1 MAKFL
6 NGFLDNLGKG
16 LTNPKG
22 NLGDFQ
28 HAAKLYNSQSF
39 RLAPKVKFLYHVVFN
54 FNPQVTS
61 LTNFTSKHQNAV
73 GLLVKAVDLPKFKV
87 TVDNPHQYNRKKQV
101 QTKLEYEPIT
111 ITLHDDNLGVTT
123 ALWALYYGYY
133 FKDSSHGGS
142 AGATAALTEKK
153 SSLSSFIG
161 NIIPVG
167 QLLNRL
173 TGGRTNSGT
182 DPGTPPAYK
191 KNTYRGP
198 LENSFGYGLDNNS
211 SVPFFTSIQIFQ
223 LSRKQYQSFTLIN
236 PIITGW
242 QHDKLDNSVNE
253 TVANTMQIA
262 YEAVI
267 YGTGAVQQG
276 IPKNFGTEYYDKS
289 PSPLTL
295 LGGGKVGLF
304 GQGGIL
310 AGAADIVG
318 GIATG
323 DAFKNP
329 SAFLGTLVKGASV
342 LKATK
347 SLSKESIRREAFGL
361 VEGAVTSATG
371 INVGGVAN
379 VVFPKSSG
387 RGQTQLTGAQLTQR
401 TQSNGPLERT
411 KVETFFNNRPGS
423 LDALA
428 KSTIFQKEIGAGS
441 LSEANARWAALS
453 PAARAEYQQ
462 RALEKVINGAP
473 EVQYQYNLI
482 KSQR

>member
-1 MAKFL
+1 MSKLL

-54 FNPQVTS
+54 FNPEVSS
-61 LTNFTSKHQNAV
+61 LTNFTSKHQSAV

-87 TVDNPHQYNRKKQV
+87 TVDNPHQYNRKRQV
-101 QTKLEYEPIT
+101 QTKLEYEPIS
-111 ITLHDDNLGVTT
+111 ITLHDDNLGITT

-133 FKDSSHGGS
+133 FADSKHGGS

-153 SSLSSFIG
+153 NSLASFIG

-173 TGGRTNSGT
+173 TGGRSNTGA
-182 DPGTPPAYK
+182 DPGVPPAYK
-191 KNTYRGP
+191 KKNTYAGS
-198 LENSFGYGLDNNS
+198 NFNKFSYGLDNNS

-242 QHDKLDNSVNE
+242 QHDKLDNSANE
-253 TVANTMQIA
+253 TVANTMQIS

-276 IPKNFGTEYYDKS
+276 NPKGFGTEYYDNS

-310 AGAADIVG
+310 AGAADIIG

-323 DAFKNP
+323 DAFKSP

-347 SLSKESIRREAFGL
+347 SLNKAGIKRELTGL
-361 VEGAVTSATG
+361 VEGAVGAATG
-371 INVGGVAN
+371 INVGGVTN
-379 VVFPKSSG
+379 VLFPKAT
-387 RGQTQLTGAQLTQR
+387 GQTQTTGAQLTQR
-401 TQSNGPLERT
+401 TQSNGPLDRT
-411 KVETFFNNRPGS
+411 KVQTFFNNRPGS

-428 KSTIFQKEIGAGS
+428 KSTIFQKEIGVGS
-441 LSEANARWAALS
+441 LAEANARWAALS
-453 PAARAEYQQ
+453 PAARAAYQQ
-462 RALEKVINGAP
+462 RALDKVANGAP

-482 KSQR
+482 KNQG